1 MEIRKVKK
9 SDLKNLAQLFDQ
21 YRVFY
26 DKVSD
31 LDKAEV
37 FLKERIKN
45 KESEIFVAQS
55 FSGDLVGFIQ
65 LYPLFSSTQMKRLWL
80 LNDLYVHPDFRGN
93 GISKKLLEQAKDLCM
108 QTNAAGFMLET
119 SKTNLVANS
128 LYEAMGFHLDTAH
141 NYYTWE
147 NE

>member
-9 SDLKNLAQLFDQ
+9 RDLRSLTQLFDQ

-45 KESEIFVAQS
+45 KESEIYVAQS
-55 FSGDLVGFIQ
+55 FSGDLAGFIQ

-93 GISKKLLEQAKDLCM
+93 GISKKLLERAKDLCM
-108 QTNAAGFMLET
+108 ETNSAGFMLET
-119 SKTNLVANS
+119 SKTNLIANS
-128 LYEAMGFHLDTAH
+128 LYESMGFHLDIAH
-141 NYYTWE
+141 NYYIWE